1 MTSRKEHEN
10 LKSKIRN
17 NEYTLF
23 DKAMYGGLGYGN
35 FCMPTNFFKIIATV
49 LFPPIGILI
58 ENVGKLDSKFP
69 YFRYRNLKNIIFKI
83 KEFIYS
89 FVLTMMFY
97 IPGLIY
103 TLNKFKSNQTEEK
116 ISRSDFEN
124 TDQIDSNEFVESEE
138 KEEEEKN
145 NQNKKINIVDKR
157 IDLDRLK
164 NSLFGTD

>member
-1 MTSRKEHEN
+1 MTSRKDHEN
-10 LKSKIRN
+10 IKSKIRN

-23 DKAMYGGLGYGN
+23 DKAMYGGIGYGN

-58 ENVGKLDSKFP
+58 ENVGKLDGKFP
-69 YFRYRNLKNIIFKI
+69 YFRYQNLKNLLFKI

-97 IPGLIY
+97 VPGLIY

-116 ISRSDFEN
+116 ISRSNFEN
-124 TDQIDSNEFVESEE
+124 TDNTGNENVESEE
-138 KEEEEKN
+138 SYIEE
-145 NQNKKINIVDKR
+145 KR

-164 NSLFGTD
+164 NSLFGGDE

>member
-1 MTSRKEHEN
+1 MTSKTEHEN
-10 LKSKIRN
+10 IKSKIRN

-23 DKAMYGGLGYGN
+23 DKALYGGIGYGN

-69 YFRYRNLKNIIFKI
+69 YFRYQNFKNIVFKI
-83 KEFIYS
+83 KEFIFS

-97 IPGLIY
+97 VPGLIY

-116 ISRSDFEN
+116 ISRSNFEN
-124 TDQIDSNEFVESEE
+124 TGNENIDSEESEE
-138 KEEEEKN
+138 SEENEK
-145 NQNKKINIVDKR
+145 Q

-164 NSLFGTD
+164 NSLFGDDE

>member
-1 MTSRKEHEN
+1 MSSSTEHE
-10 LKSKIRN
+10 KIKAKIRN

-23 DKAMYGGLGYGN
+23 DKALYGGIGYGN

-69 YFRYRNLKNIIFKI
+69 YFRYQNFKNIVYKI

-116 ISRSDFEN
+116 ISRSDFEDVDNNN
-124 TDQIDSNEFVESEE
+124 TT
-138 KEEEEKN
+138 KYN
-145 NQNKKINIVDKR
+145 NQKR
-157 IDLDRLK
+157 IDLDKLK
-164 NSLFGTD
+164 DNLFGDNED

>member
-1 MTSRKEHEN
+1 MSSSTEHEN
-10 LKSKIRN
+10 IKAKIRN

-23 DKAMYGGLGYGN
+23 DKALYGGIGYGN

-69 YFRYRNLKNIIFKI
+69 YFRYQNFKNIVYKI

-116 ISRSDFEN
+116 ISRSNFEDVDNDN
-124 TDQIDSNEFVESEE
+124 TT
-138 KEEEEKN
+138 KYN
-145 NQNKKINIVDKR
+145 NQKR
-157 IDLDRLK
+157 IELDKLK
-164 NSLFGTD
+164 ENLFGDNEG

>member
-1 MTSRKEHEN
+1 MTSRKDHEN
-10 LKSKIRN
+10 IKSKIRN

-23 DKAMYGGLGYGN
+23 DKAMYGGIGYGN

-69 YFRYRNLKNIIFKI
+69 YFRYQNLKNIVFKI

-97 IPGLIY
+97 VPGLIY
-103 TLNKFKSNQTEEK
+103 TLNKFKSNQTEGN
-116 ISRSDFEN
+116 ISRSNFEN
-124 TDQIDSNEFVESEE
+124 TGITDNENVESEE
-138 KEEEEKN
+138 IEESEENEK
-145 NQNKKINIVDKR
+145 Q

-164 NSLFGTD
+164 NSLFGDDE

>member
-1 MTSRKEHEN
+1 MTSRKDHEN
-10 LKSKIRN
+10 IKSKIRN

-23 DKAMYGGLGYGN
+23 DKAMYGGIGYGN

-58 ENVGKLDSKFP
+58 ENVGKLDGKFP
-69 YFRYRNLKNIIFKI
+69 YFTYQNLKNLLFKI

-97 IPGLIY
+97 VPGLIY

-116 ISRSDFEN
+116 ISRSNFEN
-124 TDQIDSNEFVESEE
+124 TDNTGNENVESEDSYI
-138 KEEEEKN
+138 EEKR
-145 NQNKKINIVDKR
+145 V
-157 IDLDRLK
+157 DLDRLK
-164 NSLFGTD
+164 NSLFGDDE